1 MTAFRLN
8 IIKKGFLFFLCT
20 AMISLQA
27 KNYEFNPNVYGFEE
41 NPSGYSLN
49 PFNFINNNSAFID
62 IDFGTVADFMLFTG
76 NGAIGNTGI
85 STITGNIGSN
95 VGEITGFGAPSV
107 VNGVIENSNA
117 VTTKAYEDLKVACA
131 QLDGLTKT
139 VDHIA
144 GFGNPT
150 GETIGPGVYSINSAV
165 EITGTLILDA
175 QGDPDA
181 MFIFKIYGALNSVA
195 ASEVL
200 LINKASAANV
210 YWYATGAIG
219 FGANT
224 TMVGTAIADTGAVS
238 LGAGG
243 SITGSLYTTVGSIS
257 TDSFEASIPVRDPAY
272 NYLGAYTSNGTP
284 LYLEDPSDNV
294 SAATQKT
301 INTSL
306 PDNYPVPEY
315 NPQYITSSFDTNL
328 KIEGSTDVL
337 VTFVSEGVDA
347 KNALGFYTYDINN
360 PSATIP
366 TKDDITIIF
375 PNVSGLSS
383 GGSLQVGD
391 KVNIG
396 SFEAGTGIGWVL
408 IADAWNSTD
417 QEVGDSARELYSN
430 PNYNPETDASLR
442 LHNVLLEDTVNER
455 IILGFEDV
463 LRDDNSCDNDFND
476 AVFYITASAYQEI
489 NTNNFVDI
497 TSAFDT
503 FLLSDSALKVGEI
516 ATVTLTFSEVVNGFS
531 SDYITA
537 VNGTLSTMTT
547 VDNRIW
553 TGTFT
558 PFTNIEDAT
567 NILTLNTS
575 NTVFEGITVLSTTT
589 SNYEVDTLFPTVLSF
604 VLSNSALKAG
614 ETATVTLTFS
624 EAVAGF
630 SSDTDIT
637 AVNGTLSSMTTGN
650 NIIWTGTFT
659 PTVDTE
665 DASNVLTLSAN
676 YTDLAVNAGPSDTTS
691 NYEVETLLPTADITY
706 NSISPYKSG
715 ETIVITATFNEA
727 LLDSPV
733 PQIDVN
739 SSGITSGNA
748 TNMTK
753 TSATTYTYNYVV
765 PAGDGTRT
773 ISLSNGKD
781 LVGNVITSTP
791 TSGTTFMLDN
801 TMPTASLA
809 YMVEGTAVSSVSAN
823 DVVTITATFN
833 ENIADSPGMQI
844 SGSGVETISATNMT
858 KVSATSYTY
867 AWTMGTGAGTQT
879 FALGAGID
887 IAGNVVTATP
897 TSGAI
902 ILIDAPQHLTKY
914 GKISI
919 GSADLIN
926 KYGALG
932 GTSGLTVS
940 GKRISIS
947 TAPDGL
953 TSATAS
959 SSAYQIKQDFPDST
973 DGLYWIANSNI
984 NSGAPFQIYADM
996 TTDGGG
1002 WTLVLNYLHKGGTNP
1017 ALAVKTNSF
1026 PIQAST
1032 TLGTDESAA
1041 TKNWGHLA
1049 PATLNA
1055 MPFTQL
1061 RFYGKTS
1068 FHTRIIHFRTTH
1080 ANTIAYFKTGTGS
1093 MTGIYLSYTALTD
1106 HTANLPESTTNY
1118 FTSQGNEAMTN
1129 FSFWRSGS
1137 YHWGIRGMGQR
1148 WEVDDYANNAAN
1160 HTFHQIWVK

>member
-1 MTAFRLN
+1 M
-8 IIKKGFLFFLCT
+8 KKLFLIFLCT

-27 KNYEFNPNVYGFEE
+27 KNYEFNSNVYGFEE

-62 IDFGTVADFMLFTG
+62 VDFGAAEDFMLFTG
-76 NGAIGNTGI
+76 AGAIANANT
-85 STITGNIGSN
+85 STITGNVGSN
-95 VGEITGFGAPSV
+95 AGAISGFSPPSV
-107 VNGVIENSNA
+107 VIGDIIIA
-117 VTTKAYEDLKVACA
+117 TDVTLQAYEDLKVACA
-131 QLDGLTKT
+131 NLLGLEAT
-139 VDHIA
+139 IA
-144 GFGNPT
+144 NHGSVFGL
-150 GETIGPGVYSINSAV
+150 GETIGPGIYSVASAV
-165 EITGTLILDA
+165 SISGTLTLDA

-181 MFIFKIYGALNSVA
+181 MFIFKIYGALNSIA
-195 ASEVL
+195 ETKVL
-200 LINKASAANV
+200 LENKASAANV
-210 YWYATGAIG
+210 YWIATGAIG
-219 FGANT
+219 FEKNT
-224 TMVGTAIADTGAVS
+224 TMIGTAIAYPGAIS
-238 LGAGG
+238 LKTGG
-243 SITGSLYTTVGSIS
+243 SITGSLYATEGDIATA
-257 TDSFEASIPVRDPAY
+257 SFEAVIPVRDPAY

-306 PDNYPVPEY
+306 PDNYPVPQY

-360 PSATIP
+360 PSATVP
-366 TKDDITIIF
+366 TKGDITIIF

-455 IILGFEDV
+455 ILLGFEDV

-476 AVFYITASAYQEI
+476 VVFYITASAYQEI
-489 NTNNFVDI
+489 NTTNFVDI

-503 FLLSDSALKVGEI
+503 FVLSDSALKVGET
-516 ATVTLTFSEVVNGFS
+516 ATVTLTFSEAVVGFS

-547 VDNRIW
+547 VDNIIW

-558 PFTNIEDAT
+558 PFTNIEDTT
-567 NILTLNTS
+567 NILTLDTS
-575 NTVFEGITVLSTTT
+575 DTVFEGITVLSTTT

-604 VLSNSALKAG
+604 ALSNSALKAG

-637 AVNGTLSSMTTGN
+637 AVNGTISTMTTDN

-659 PTVDTE
+659 PTADTE

-691 NYEVETLLPTADITY
+691 NYEVETLLPSADITY

-715 ETIVITATFNEA
+715 ETIIITATFNEA
-727 LLDSPV
+727 LLDSHIPK
-733 PQIDVN
+733 IDVN

-748 TNMTK
+748 TQMTK
-753 TSATTYTYNYVV
+753 TATTIYTYNYVV

-809 YMVEGTAVSSVSAN
+809 YSVGGTAVSSVSAN

-833 ENIADSPGMQI
+833 ENITDSPGMQI
-844 SGSGVETISATNMT
+844 SGTGVETISTTNMT

-867 AWTMGTGAGTQT
+867 AWTMGTGAGAQSFT
-879 FALGAGID
+879 LGTGTD
-887 IAGNVVTATP
+887 TAGNVVTAIP
-897 TSGAI
+897 ISGAT
-902 ILIDAPQHLTKY
+902 ILIAAPQHLTKY
-914 GKISI
+914 GEISI
-919 GSADLIN
+919 GSANLIN

-953 TSATAS
+953 TPATAS
-959 SSAYQIKQDFPDST
+959 SSAYQIKQDFPGST

-984 NSGAPFQIYADM
+984 NSGTPFQIYADM

-1002 WTLVLNYLHKGGTNP
+1002 WTLIMTN
-1017 ALAVKTNSF
+1017 A
-1026 PIQAST
+1026 ASSGWT
-1032 TLGTDESAA
+1032 YA
-1041 TKNWGHLA
+1041 
-1049 PATLNA
+1049 NA
-1055 MPFTQL
+1055 IE
-1061 RFYGKTS
+1061 R
-1068 FHTRIIHFRTTH
+1068 
-1080 ANTIAYFKTGTGS
+1080 NTGTPS
-1093 MTGIYLSYTALTD
+1093 ITASYSIIAWADYIKRSASGFQYMIDAGTRGTHGAIW
-1106 HTANLPESTTNY
+1106 TANGSYSFINSNNTQTDVTINTKFGTWNYHDSSIEERMPWYSNCSGLITT
-1118 FTSQGNEAMTN
+1118 
-1129 FSFWRSGS
+1129 SGS
-1137 YHWGIRGMGQR
+1137 CGGDWWGTLIANSGWSPAPYMGSDCGG
-1148 WEVDDYANNAAN
+1148 DDCLPNPGI
-1160 HTFHQIWVK
+1160 IWYWVR

>member
-383 GGSLQVGD
+383 GGSLQVGN

-396 SFEAGTGIGWVL
+396 SFKAGTGIGWVL

-1002 WTLVLNYLHKGGTNP
+1002 WTLIMTN
-1017 ALAVKTNSF
+1017 A
-1026 PIQAST
+1026 ASSGWT
-1032 TLGTDESAA
+1032 YA
-1041 TKNWGHLA
+1041 
-1049 PATLNA
+1049 NA
-1055 MPFTQL
+1055 IE
-1061 RFYGKTS
+1061 R
-1068 FHTRIIHFRTTH
+1068 
-1080 ANTIAYFKTGTGS
+1080 NTGTPS
-1093 MTGIYLSYTALTD
+1093 ITASYSIIAWADYIKKSANGFQYMIDAGTRGTHGAIW
-1106 HTANLPESTTNY
+1106 TANGSYSFVNSNNTQTNVTINTKFGTWNY
-1118 FTSQGNEAMTN
+1118 HNGSIEQRMPWYSNSQGLITTSIDPNNMWWGTLIAN
-1129 FSFWRSGS
+1129 SGWS
-1137 YHWGIRGMGQR
+1137 PAPYMGGDCGGDGCLPNPGI
-1148 WEVDDYANNAAN
+1148 
-1160 HTFHQIWVK
+1160 IWYWVR

>member
-1 MTAFRLN
+1 M
-8 IIKKGFLFFLCT
+8 KKLFLFFLCT
-20 AMISLQA
+20 TMISLQA
-27 KNYEFNPNVYGFEE
+27 KNYEFNSNVYGFEE

-62 IDFGTVADFMLFTG
+62 VDFGTAEDFMLFTG
-76 NGAIGNTGI
+76 AGAIANANT
-85 STITGNIGSN
+85 STITGNVGSN
-95 VGEITGFGAPSV
+95 AGAISGFGGDTV
-107 VNGVIENSNA
+107 VNGTIENGNA
-117 VTTKAYEDLKVACA
+117 VTAKAYEDLKVGCA
-131 QLDGLTKT
+131 NLLGLEAT
-139 VDHIA
+139 IA
-144 GFGNPT
+144 NHGSVFGL
-150 GETIGPGVYSINSAV
+150 GETIGPGIYSVASAV
-165 EITGTLILDA
+165 SISGTLTLDA

-181 MFIFKIYGALNSVA
+181 MFIFKIYGALNSIA
-195 ASEVL
+195 ETKVL
-200 LINKASAANV
+200 LENKASAANV
-210 YWYATGAIG
+210 YWIATGAIY
-219 FGANT
+219 FDTNT
-224 TMVGTAIADTGAVS
+224 TMIGTAIAYPGAVN
-238 LGAGG
+238 LVAGG
-243 SITGSLYTTVGSIS
+243 SITGSLYATEGDIATA
-257 TDSFEASIPVRDPAY
+257 SFEAVIPVRDPAY

-284 LYLEDPSDNV
+284 LYLENQSDVV

-301 INTSL
+301 ISNSL
-306 PDNYPVPEY
+306 PDNYPVPQY

-328 KIEGSTDVL
+328 KIDGSTDIL

-360 PSATIP
+360 PSATVP

-417 QEVGDSARELYSN
+417 QEVGDSEWELYSN
-430 PNYNPETDASLR
+430 PNYNTETDASLR

-476 AVFYITASAYQEI
+476 AVFYITASAYEVV

-503 FLLSDSALKVGEI
+503 FVLSDNALKVGET
-516 ATVTLTFSEVVNGFS
+516 ATVTLTFSEAVNGFS

-558 PFTNIEDAT
+558 PFTNIEDTT
-567 NILTLNTS
+567 NILTLDTS
-575 NTVFEGITVLSTTT
+575 DTVFEGITVLSTTT

-604 VLSNSALKAG
+604 ALSNSALKAG

-637 AVNGTLSSMTTGN
+637 AVNGTISTMTTDN

-659 PTVDTE
+659 PTADTE

-691 NYEVETLLPTADITY
+691 NYEVETLLPSADITY

-715 ETIVITATFNEA
+715 ETIIITATFNEA
-727 LLDSPV
+727 LLDSHIPK
-733 PQIDVN
+733 IDVN
-739 SSGITSGNA
+739 SSGIASGNA
-748 TNMTK
+748 TNMTR
-753 TSATTYTYNYVV
+753 TSTTTYTYNYVV
-765 PAGDGTRT
+765 PAGDGIRT

-809 YMVEGTAVSSVSAN
+809 YSVGGTVVSSVSAN

-833 ENIADSPGMQI
+833 ENITDSPGMQI
-844 SGSGVETISATNMT
+844 SGTGVETISTINMT

-867 AWTMGTGAGTQT
+867 TWTMGTGAGAQS
-879 FALGAGID
+879 FALGTGVD
-887 IAGNVVTATP
+887 VVGNVVTATP
-897 TSGAI
+897 TSGAT
-902 ILIDAPQHLTKY
+902 ILINAPRHLTKY

-919 GSADLIN
+919 ASTDLIN
-926 KYGALG
+926 NYGSLG
-932 GTSGLTVS
+932 GSIGLTAN
-940 GKRISIS
+940 GKQISIS
-947 TAPDGL
+947 TAPTITGTPPTAVNKNVSYSFTPTGSDNDDGYTLIYSITGTPSWASFDTTTGAL
-953 TSATAS
+953 TGT
-959 SSAYQIKQDFPDST
+959 PDN
-973 DGLYWIANSNI
+973 D
-984 NSGAPFQIYADM
+984 D
-996 TTDGGG
+996 
-1002 WTLVLNYLHKGGTNP
+1002 
-1017 ALAVKTNSF
+1017 
-1026 PIQAST
+1026 
-1032 TLGTDESAA
+1032 LGTSESITITVSDGVLKASLTA
-1041 TKNWGHLA
+1041 
-1049 PATLNA
+1049 
-1055 MPFTQL
+1055 FTIQ
-1061 RFYGKTS
+1061 
-1068 FHTRIIHFRTTH
+1068 
-1080 ANTIAYFKTGTGS
+1080 
-1093 MTGIYLSYTALTD
+1093 
-1106 HTANLPESTTNY
+1106 
-1118 FTSQGNEAMTN
+1118 
-1129 FSFWRSGS
+1129 
-1137 YHWGIRGMGQR
+1137 
-1148 WEVDDYANNAAN
+1148 
-1160 HTFHQIWVK
+1160 VK